1 MRLGERFDAGP
12 AAASGSSQASA
23 PRRACA
29 PPPRQRRGGPNRPT
43 CPRATQLGRPAVSH
57 AFFAAAGTVPRALLA
72 ASGSADCTDWGGRAA
87 AGWEAAGLRKK
98 DCNEIPTFGVAPVVE
113 LMSAA
118 AAGDGAAGEHAGG
131 ENALLE
137 NLGRILPDAGLRIE
151 PLRLPIRSIVF
162 I

>member
-1 MRLGERFDAGP
+1 MSRFLFSLFGRSGTTNCVCSYLGLRP
-12 AAASGSSQASA
+12 VA
-23 PRRACA
+23 PRPA
-29 PPPRQRRGGPNRPT
+29 PKIG
-43 CPRATQLGRPAVSH
+43 H

-151 PLRLPIRSIVF
+151 PLRLRE
-162 I
+162 